1 MIDDL
6 SFKNLM
12 VLAIIIFVISVFLI
26 VCITRIVIYINIRKG
41 NIKDDD
47 FFDIYMKTSTIVGV
61 YLAILYSL
69 STMIICN
76 FIYDRF
82 SVYPLYCMYLFIQGI
97 VAIIVVRVFVSIR
110 AKK

>member
-6 SFKNLM
+6 SFENLI
-12 VLAIIIFVISVFLI
+12 VLAIIIFVISVLLI
-26 VCITRIVIYINIRKG
+26 VCITRIVLYINIRKG

-47 FFDIYMKTSTIVGV
+47 FFDVYMKTSTIVGV

-69 STMIICN
+69 STMIVCN

-82 SVYPLYCMYLFIQGI
+82 STYPLFGMYLFVQGI
-97 VAIIVVRVFVSIR
+97 VAIIVVRVFASIK